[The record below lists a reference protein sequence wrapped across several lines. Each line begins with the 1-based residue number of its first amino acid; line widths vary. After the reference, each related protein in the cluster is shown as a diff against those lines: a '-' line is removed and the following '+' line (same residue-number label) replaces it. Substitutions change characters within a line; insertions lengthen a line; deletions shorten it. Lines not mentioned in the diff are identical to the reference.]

1 MSYTKKSLDFL
12 QNTLEGISDWRDRVL
27 WKFIKPYWP
36 RRITPNHLSYSRV
49 VIGIALFILLF
60 FFGVEDKGLIIT
72 LFCIG
77 ILTDLFDGS
86 VARGLNKV
94 TEFGAMLDPMADRA
108 IILPIAI
115 YALYKA
121 HWVLVL
127 IWLATEAI
135 NAIASSFYKKRKP
148 YIESNIFGKT
158 KMVLYC
164 IFLLGVLI
172 IWPKPVPLFM
182 IDIIWLAI
190 IVSFLSI
197 FTKTIELAEE
207 GHIKHKIFT
216 KKFRGKNK

>member
-1 MSYTKKSLDFL
+1 MSYTKKSLNFL
-12 QNTLEGISDWRDRVL
+12 QDTLEGISDWRDRVL
-27 WKFIKPYWP
+27 WLFIKPHWP

-49 VIGIALFILLF
+49 AIGILLFVLLF
-60 FFGVEDKGLIIT
+60 FFGIEDKSLIIFI
-72 LFCIG
+72 FCVG

-108 IILPIAI
+108 LILPIAI
-115 YALYKA
+115 YALYKT
-121 HWVLVL
+121 HPYLVL

-135 NAIASSFYKKRKP
+135 NAVASSFYKKRKP
-148 YIESNIFGKT
+148 YLESNIFGKT

-172 IWPKPVPLFM
+172 VWPKPVPLFI

-190 IVSFLSI
+190 VVSFLSI
-197 FTKTIELAEE
+197 FTKTIELVEA
-207 GHIKHKIFT
+207 GHIKSKIFT
-216 KKFRGKNK
+216 KKFREK